1 MASKLFGN
9 WKGLKKFTTNFDKD
23 LKNESRGFLNDTSQ
37 EIKEA
42 IQTTINGQTES
53 WTPLKPD
60 TIEKK
65 GSSMILKEKG
75 DLVNS
80 IEVTKQSDEVYVITP
95 QGSHHSGLSNS
106 QIAIYHEYG
115 TERIP
120 PRPFIS
126 PVYEDFKDEVPKEVT
141 EMVGKTVQK
150 YI

>member
-9 WKGLKKFTTNFDKD
+9 WKGLQKFTTNFEKD
-23 LKNESRGFLNDTSQ
+23 LKNESKGYLSDTSQ

-42 IQTTINGQTES
+42 IQDTINGQTES

-80 IEVTKQSDEVYVITP
+80 IEVTKQSDEVYVITIRDY
-95 QGSHHSGLSNS
+95 L
-106 QIAIYHEYG
+106 
-115 TERIP
+115 
-120 PRPFIS
+120 
-126 PVYEDFKDEVPKEVT
+126 
-141 EMVGKTVQK
+141 TVQ
-150 YI
+150 